1 MRYYKN
7 NNIYKKVLI
16 TYPKMAI
23 KDLQA
28 RQGQVDLIAEV
39 TEKGDI
45 REFEKFGKT
54 GRVCNA
60 KIKDATGEMAL
71 TLWNEQIEQVKV
83 GNKIHIINGWVGEW
97 QGEKQLTTGKFGQLE
112 IVGEGSETTD
122 EAEEAEILNK
132 KEIKTDKGE
141 NILSEDEK
149 LEEDV
154 VKEEEEIK

>member
-1 MRYYKN
+1 
-7 NNIYKKVLI
+7 
-16 TYPKMAI
+16 MAI

-39 TEKGDI
+39 TEKGDV
-45 REFEKFGKT
+45 REFQKFGKT

-60 KIKDATGEMAL
+60 KIKDETGEMAL
-71 TLWNEQIEQVKV
+71 TLWNEQIDKVKV
-83 GNKIHIINGWVGEW
+83 GDKIHIINGYVSEW
-97 QGEKQLTTGKFGQLE
+97 QGEKQLTTGRFGQLE
-112 IVGEGSETTD
+112 IVGEGSETVD
-122 EAEEAEILNK
+122 EAEEAEVLSK
-132 KEIKTDKGE
+132 KEMKTDEGE